1 MKASFNT
8 IVSVCSG
15 NMHYSNITIISAIT
29 VVFVTAIITLYS
41 GVCTDI
47 SAVFP
52 VLTMSSIFTICSV
65 LSIISVCSSFII
77 CAVIIFK
84 TKQNLCRARTQ
95 DRTVANM
102 LIKETMVAQVLTA
115 IISVRSIFTSNCDS
129 NINSDITIISTFI
142 AVAGEWAVFHLRGI
156 RLLLTPSALSSAP

>member
-1 MKASFNT
+1 
-8 IVSVCSG
+8 
-15 NMHYSNITIISAIT
+15 MHCSNITINSAIT
-29 VVFVTAIITLYS
+29 VVFVSAIITLYS
-41 GVCTDI
+41 GACTDI

-77 CAVIIFK
+77 CAVILSKQK
-84 TKQNLCRARTQ
+84 TKNLCRARTQ

-129 NINSDITIISTFI
+129 NINSDITIVSTFI
-142 AVAGEWAVFHLRGI
+142 AVAGEWAVFSI
-156 RLLLTPSALSSAP
+156 ISVASVFS